1 MCKFYRKDRGYVYD
15 IRQFK
20 LSYMH
25 AASTWKKVLFW
36 RLSALLQLHLHS
48 RLNTWVQWF
57 VQRQLQDDMR
67 NIKVWGFG
75 ASHIRGLTIYLTDND
90 HHPTRFATIEAEVV
104 CRSLGM
110 TGGESVK
117 YAHFGEGSGPILLD
131 NVECSGSESSLT
143 ECSHRGWGVN
153 DCSHGED
160 VGVICGKSSFPWR
173 CQYVNR
179 FNP

>member
-104 CRSLGM
+104 CRSLGTSTVYWCIASKLKAARNLYWM
-110 TGGESVK
+110 SNMFLWLEIFLFFVCYHVVPKRHSQ
-117 YAHFGEGSGPILLD
+117 LD
-131 NVECSGSESSLT
+131 YEL
-143 ECSHRGWGVN
+143 N
-153 DCSHGED
+153 D
-160 VGVICGKSSFPWR
+160 W
-173 CQYVNR
+173 
-179 FNP
+179 